1 MQTKDI
7 VNWLCDPG
15 VIKINRLDAHS
26 DHIFYDSAGSMN
38 ADNRTLY
45 KSLNGQWKF
54 KYAKNLNA
62 APSNFYKE
70 DFDVTAFDDISVPS
84 HIEMQGY
91 DQIHYVNT
99 MYPWDGKTFMRPP
112 QVDMD
117 NNPVLSY
124 VTYFDMPQNFVNK
137 AVCIEF
143 AGVEQAFCVWLNG
156 EFVGYAEDTFTPSHF
171 DLTKYIKPQNN
182 KLCVQVYKRA
192 CTAWLEDQDFFRF
205 SGIFRGVTLYAKPAV
220 HIEDLWVQPQVNSDL
235 KSGLLDV
242 KVKVSG
248 TNAPNI
254 LLQLFDAQNTLVI
267 EETPAFK
274 FERQNKVDSA
284 ENDIE
289 YYTCEPIALSN
300 INLWQAGDAYLYS
313 LVLTVKDE
321 NGNAT
326 EFIKQPTGFR
336 LFEIKNKVMYLNGER
351 LIINGV
357 NRHEWNPS
365 KGRAID
371 ESDMLADLEV
381 ILKNNINA
389 VRTSHYP
396 NQSLWYKLCDEAG
409 LAVMDEAN
417 LETHGSWQK
426 MGKLEPSWSV
436 PGDYPMWKD
445 SVIDRAV
452 SMFERDKNHASI
464 LWWSC
469 GNEAYTGE
477 NILAMANY
485 FRRKDKSRVVHY
497 EGCFWNRDYCH
508 ISDVESRMY
517 AHPHEIEEYLT
528 TDGSKPFMLCE
539 YMHNMGNSIGG
550 MESYINLIDKYDSY
564 QGGFIWDYMDQA
576 IYADINGKKVLCYGG
591 DFADRPTDYNFSG
604 NGIVFANRTEKPAM
618 QEVKYWYMP
627 KQQRQKQDEINSA
640 LIQESENTFVPRTDK
655 QFEIV
660 RGDINLGVKGDGFE
674 MMFSLVSGGLTSL
687 KYDGYEW
694 IYRAPKPTY
703 HRAPTE
709 NDSANGF
716 LQSAAL
722 WKAADLYQHHI
733 DVKIDDSIQGQ
744 VSITYTFNTLVG
756 TQTFVTY
763 TAYSDGTIKVSANL
777 KGMEGLPDL
786 SQFGMQFATQHKVK
800 NYTYT
805 GFSGETYPDRYKGG
819 KYGTHTCDV
828 SLPDYLVPQE
838 CGLHSFSKKF
848 TIAAMGGPQK
858 LHFIAANSNFHFSVL
873 PNSSHEL
880 ENATHK
886 HELPCHARSFVR
898 VLSHMRGVGGIDSWG
913 ADVESA
919 YHISAQSDLILEFY
933 IKR

>member
-1 MQTKDI
+1 MKKLDI
-7 VNWLCDPG
+7 ANWLSDPT
-15 VIKINRLDAHS
+15 VIKVNRLDAHS
-26 DHIFYDSAGSMN
+26 DHVFYDNLQNMES
-38 ADNRTLY
+38 DNRTLY
-45 KSLNGQWKF
+45 KNLNGQWKF
-54 KYAKNLNA
+54 NYSKNLNE
-62 APSNFYKE
+62 APIDFYKN
-70 DFDVTAFDDISVPS
+70 DYDVTSFDVINVPG

-99 MYPWDGKTFMRPP
+99 MYPWDGKAFLRPP
-112 QVDMD
+112 QVDME

-124 VTYFDMPQNFVNK
+124 VTYFDIPQNFTDK
-137 AVCIEF
+137 AICIEF
-143 AGVEQAFCVWLNG
+143 AGVEQAFSLWLNG

-171 DLTKYIKPQNN
+171 DLSQHIKPKSN

-205 SGIFRGVTLYAKPAV
+205 SGIFRDVTLYAKPKV
-220 HIEDLWVQPQVNSDL
+220 HVEDLWIVPHVNDDL
-235 KSGLLDV
+235 KTGELSV
-242 KVKVSG
+242 KVKMSG

-254 LLQLFDAQNTLVI
+254 LLQLFNAQGKIVV
-267 EETPAFK
+267 EETPTFK
-274 FERQNKVDSA
+274 FETQEKTDSV
-284 ENDIE
+284 ENSIE
-289 YYTCEPIALSN
+289 YYVCGPISINDL
-300 INLWQAGDAYLYS
+300 NLWQQGNAYLYN

-321 NGNAT
+321 NGVAT
-326 EFIKQPTGFR
+326 EFISQPTGFR
-336 LFEIKNKVMYLNGER
+336 RFEIKNKVMYLNGER

-357 NRHEWNPS
+357 NRHEWHPS
-365 KGRAID
+365 KGRAINK
-371 ESDMLADLEV
+371 SDMLADLEV
-381 ILKNNINA
+381 IRKNNINA

-436 PGDYPMWKD
+436 PGDYPMWRD

-469 GNEAYTGE
+469 GNEAYAGE

-485 FRRKDKSRVVHY
+485 FRRKDSSRVVHY

-517 AHPHEIEEYLT
+517 AYPHEIEEYLN

-550 MESYINLIDKYDSY
+550 MESYINLLDKYQSY

-576 IYADINGKKVLCYGG
+576 IYAEINGKKVLCYGG

-604 NGIVFANRTEKPAM
+604 NGIVFADRTEKPAM
-618 QEVKYWYMP
+618 QEVRYWYMP
-627 KQQRQKQDEINSA
+627 KQQRQRQDEENGKLIA
-640 LIQESENTFVPRTDK
+640 LNENTFTPRTDMP
-655 QFEIV
+655 FEVIK
-660 RGDINLGVKGDGFE
+660 GDINLGVRGNNFE
-674 MMFSLVSGGLTSL
+674 MLFSYVSGGPTSL

-716 LQSAAL
+716 LQRSAM
-722 WKAADLYQHHI
+722 WKAADLYGHHEN
-733 DVKIDDSIQGQ
+733 VSVDDSEKGK
-744 VSITYTFNTLVG
+744 VSITYPFNTLFG

-763 TAYSDGTIKVSANL
+763 TVFSDGTIKVSTNL
-777 KGMEGLPDL
+777 KGQQGLPDL
-786 SQFGMQFATQHKVK
+786 AQFGMQFITQQKVK

-819 KYGTHTCDV
+819 IYGNHTCDV
-828 SLPDYLVPQE
+828 CLPNYLVPQE
-838 CGLHSFSKKF
+838 CGLHAFSKKF
-848 TIAAMGGPQK
+848 TLTAYNSPHK
-858 LHFIAANSNFHFSVL
+858 LNFIAKNDNFHFSVL
-873 PNSSHEL
+873 PNSHHEL

-886 HELPCHARSFVR
+886 HELPHQPHSFIR

-919 YHISAQSDLILEFY
+919 YHLSAQSDLTLEFY
-933 IKR
+933 IKG